1 MTTDKTAEYG
11 VKIFAPYSKLR
22 GDIILLIFKSILCSI
37 SSIMIF
43 SLIFKGFNIQCDYG
57 LMYRIIFISVV
68 ILSILQINTIVYGIG
83 CCFAVFGIF
92 KYISSNTEVLKNGI
106 KAIINQCYGIVSA
119 TLNLP
124 QTNGFDN
131 IIGDL
136 NSIVNSVMIIIAI
149 VISLIM
155 VTIFIKFNSKILYGV
170 FIGLIFALLSFF
182 NCDISYFNSLIVV
195 FSFGILCILNLSK
208 GKSFSLNILKKN
220 KTKID
225 FNYAYQLII
234 YGLVVFVFVFF
245 ITGVFYTNEKFEH
258 KFDTQY
264 SDNIKFT
271 ARDIAVMKYAEYKK
285 FSSIDN
291 VDLGQLSYSSYVKP
305 NFKSNVF
312 SFVTK
317 PITSGRLYFA
327 NFIGGDYQYRL
338 NNWTKSTDDNSVMIN
353 ALEKSGAKAKDYEVR
368 CGSDACFYP
377 AYSKYSEYKYN
388 EKNKV
393 NITAYDYKKVSIN
406 DENYNNFVNEN
417 YLNIPSENKA
427 VIEEICKKQG
437 FSSTDNN
444 IDEKLKEYFKNN
456 FQYSA
461 ENDILPY
468 GKDFVN
474 YFLEESK
481 KGNFIQ
487 YSSALT
493 LIYRNLGIPARYVSG
508 YAVDAEQTLA
518 GNNAGG
524 GRTNT
529 AVKKG
534 NLYSWVEVYN
544 KDTGWRI
551 VDLSISPSFK
561 ELSEKYDNSENSYT
575 PNTSIKNYFRTV
587 DKQKYSPKNIAFAGL
602 NIVLKLLV
610 WTLIVLVI
618 AISLTLLSVYV
629 YKRVVYAK
637 SDNAKKAYIL
647 MEILNKKYKINAL
660 SYRDMI
666 KKLSEKYGNDKAV
679 EIVNLAER
687 CIFANNVTDDDI
699 KKLERLIKL

>member
-1 MTTDKTAEYG
+1 
-11 VKIFAPYSKLR
+11 
-22 GDIILLIFKSILCSI
+22 
-37 SSIMIF
+37 
-43 SLIFKGFNIQCDYG
+43 
-57 LMYRIIFISVV
+57 
-68 ILSILQINTIVYGIG
+68 
-83 CCFAVFGIF
+83 
-92 KYISSNTEVLKNGI
+92 
-106 KAIINQCYGIVSA
+106 
-119 TLNLP
+119 
-124 QTNGFDN
+124 
-131 IIGDL
+131 
-136 NSIVNSVMIIIAI
+136 
-149 VISLIM
+149 
-155 VTIFIKFNSKILYGV
+155 
-170 FIGLIFALLSFF
+170 
-182 NCDISYFNSLIVV
+182 
-195 FSFGILCILNLSK
+195 
-208 GKSFSLNILKKN
+208 
-220 KTKID
+220 
-225 FNYAYQLII
+225 
-234 YGLVVFVFVFF
+234 
-245 ITGVFYTNEKFEH
+245 
-258 KFDTQY
+258 
-264 SDNIKFT
+264 
-271 ARDIAVMKYAEYKK
+271 
-285 FSSIDN
+285 
-291 VDLGQLSYSSYVKP
+291 
-305 NFKSNVF
+305 
-312 SFVTK
+312 
-317 PITSGRLYFA
+317 
-327 NFIGGDYQYRL
+327 
-338 NNWTKSTDDNSVMIN
+338 MIN

-368 CGSDACFYP
+368 CGSDTCFYP

-388 EKNKV
+388 EKNKM
-393 NITAYDYKKVSIN
+393 NITAYDYRKVSID

-437 FSSTDNN
+437 FSSTDND

-602 NIVLKLLV
+602 NIVLKFLV

-618 AISLTLLSVYV
+618 AISLALLSVYV

-647 MEILNKKYKINAL
+647 MERLNKKYKINAL
-660 SYRDMI
+660 SYRDMT